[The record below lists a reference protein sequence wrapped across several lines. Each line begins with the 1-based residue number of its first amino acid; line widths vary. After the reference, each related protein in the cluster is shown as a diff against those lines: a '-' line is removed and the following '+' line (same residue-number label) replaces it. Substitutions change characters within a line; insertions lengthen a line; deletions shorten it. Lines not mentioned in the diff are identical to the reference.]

1 MGPPGKS
8 KGVLLPSRAET
19 DGVAAQQVVKSDVT
33 MSSSLSSE
41 LMMMLLSSASRVRLL
56 LALEGGMRP
65 LWLCAEVLGPPL
77 PSHWLELGSPPS
89 RSSFSSL
96 GETWLLLST

>member
-1 MGPPGKS
+1 VGPPGKS

-41 LMMMLLSSASRVRLL
+41 LMMMLLSSA
-56 LALEGGMRP
+56 EGMEWG
-65 LWLCAEVLGPPL
+65 
-77 PSHWLELGSPPS
+77 
-89 RSSFSSL
+89 
-96 GETWLLLST
+96 